1 MTSPNRPSSA
11 KGGRPPKFDEPS
23 RPVTV
28 TLPLRTLQALS
39 QISSDRA
46 KAIVQAV
53 DAFLPSSGSSPAP
66 LIREWPV
73 NDDESLLAV
82 ADNRFLRRLPWLS
95 LVRVA
100 PGFHLIALK
109 PDVPLEKLELTIGDI
124 LDTATEATPAE
135 LDLLRQLLK
144 RLQTPRRNRA
154 VRSES
159 ILVIRTS
166 PS

>member
-1 MTSPNRPSSA
+1 MTSPTTPSSP

-23 RPVTV
+23 RPITV
-28 TLPLRTLQALS
+28 TLPLRVLETLS

-46 KAIVQAV
+46 KAIVQSV
-53 DAFLPSSGSSPAP
+53 DAFLPSPSSAPAP
-66 LIREWPV
+66 LICEWPV
-73 NDDESLLAV
+73 NDNESLLAI

-95 LVRVA
+95 LVRIA

-109 PDVPLEKLELTIGDI
+109 PDASLEKLELAIGDI
-124 LDTATEATPAE
+124 IDTATDATPAE

-166 PS
+166 PA